1 MVKIIT
7 DTTACLSPDIAQKFG
22 IPIIPQVI
30 NFGEQSYLEGV
41 DLQFPD
47 FLDKLKKSN
56 ALPKTAAP
64 PVKEFV
70 TAIEKLL
77 PAGEPILCIHPSADV
92 SGTVRSALTAA
103 QEFPGAEIHV
113 LDTRLVASPL
123 GYLVED
129 AANMAAAGAQVG
141 EIKACL
147 LEKASRCRIYF
158 LVATL
163 DYLARGGRIGGAQA
177 LVGGMLQVKPIL
189 TFKDGRVEP
198 YEKVRT
204 MRHALVRLKE
214 IVQSQIPNHQN
225 HQLTILQGGAEQEG
239 LQMAQDFARALNLT
253 EIPKVFSMPPAIVTH
268 AGPGVLGVGF
278 FV

>member
-7 DTTACLSPDIAQKFG
+7 DTTACLSPESARRFG

-41 DLQFPD
+41 EINFDT
-47 FLDKLKKSN
+47 FLEKLKSSP

-64 PVKEFV
+64 PVKEFIKV
-70 TAIEKLL
+70 FEKLV
-77 PAGEPILCIHPSADV
+77 PSGEPILCIHPSADV

-103 QEFPGAEIHV
+103 EEFPGANIHI

-123 GYLVED
+123 GILVEQ
-129 AANMAAAGAQVG
+129 AAQMAIDG
-141 EIKACL
+141 ESVSAIKAQIL
-147 LEKASRCRIYF
+147 AQAGRCRIYF

-177 LVGGMLQVKPIL
+177 LLGSVLQVKPIL
-189 TFKDGRVEP
+189 TFKDGRVEQF
-198 YEKVRT
+198 EKVRT
-204 MRHALVRLKE
+204 MRHALIRLKE
-214 IVQSQIPNHQN
+214 IVQSQVPLDRPNH
-225 HQLTILQGGAEQEG
+225 LTILQGGAVQEG
-239 LQMAQDFARALNLT
+239 QALAEDLAQTLGLAVVPTVYA
-253 EIPKVFSMPPAIVTH
+253 MPPAIVTH

-278 FV
+278 FS